1 MRSEEAKDFTV
12 EDFRRHVAALKPEA
26 RMQNPRRTDQVPAG
40 FLIPDRRDAAR
51 KPPLD

>member
-12 EDFRRHVAALKPEA
+12 EDFRRHVEAQKPET
-26 RMQNPRRTDQVPAG
+26 RMQNPRRTDQAPAG
-40 FLIPDRRDAAR
+40 FLILDRREASR